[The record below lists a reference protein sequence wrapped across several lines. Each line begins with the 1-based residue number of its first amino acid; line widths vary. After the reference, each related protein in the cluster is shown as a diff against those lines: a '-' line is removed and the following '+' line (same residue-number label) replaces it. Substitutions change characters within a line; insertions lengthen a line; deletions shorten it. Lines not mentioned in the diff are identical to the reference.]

1 MKTIYLIILVFVLIV
16 GCMWIIMG
24 SAVNT
29 MLCTYFWIISIP
41 NQEVFMFPDFEN
53 CGR

>member
-1 MKTIYLIILVFVLIV
+1 MKTIYLIIIILALIFGGLWVIV
-16 GCMWIIMG
+16 GG
-24 SAVNT
+24 AGNT
-29 MLCTYFWIISIP
+29 LLCVTYWIISIP